1 MKSHNK
7 AFQQRKETRNYSIK
21 LNISLWDQHF
31 VTFIWKNRVFGVL
44 GGGVPPASSPA
55 NVGQN
60 GFVVV
65 VSNDLLT

>member
-7 AFQQRKETRNYSIK
+7 SFEPRKEELQQH
-21 LNISLWDQHF
+21 LNISLWDQHL
-31 VTFIWKNRVFGVL
+31 VTLIWKNRVFGVFG

-55 NVGQN
+55 NVGQT
-60 GFVVV
+60 GFVEV